1 MGILALALAASLAA
15 CSDDPGSDPPA
26 SGGSESSAGAGS
38 DAPDDPVT
46 AVTVDCPEFEGI
58 AQRIAAAQ
66 TALYS
71 GGDDADGAIEELQ
84 SELEG
89 LKDGA
94 PDHVQEALTDMSKAF
109 GAAAEILRDETPDQT
124 ELLEL
129 APRLSDASQTIT
141 EFVTDQCG

>member
-1 MGILALALAASLAA
+1 MGILAAALAVSLAA
-15 CSDDPGSDPPA
+15 CSDDSDPDPPS
-26 SGGSESSAGAGS
+26 SGGSEPSSSVGS
-38 DAPDDPVT
+38 DAPDDPLT
-46 AVTVDCPEFEGI
+46 EVTVDCPEFEAV
-58 AQRIAAAQ
+58 AQRIVDAQ

-71 GGDDADGAIEELQ
+71 GADDVDEAVEELQ
-84 SELEG
+84 DELEG

-94 PDHVQEALTDMSKAF
+94 PDHVQEALTDMGKAF

>member
-15 CSDDPGSDPPA
+15 CSDDPDSDPP
-26 SGGSESSAGAGS
+26 SSRGSESPSSTAPG
-38 DAPDDPVT
+38 APDDPLT
-46 AVTVDCPEFEGI
+46 DVTVDCPEFEGV
-58 AQRIAAAQ
+58 AQRIADAQ

-71 GGDDADGAIEELQ
+71 GQGNADETIADLQ
-84 SELEG
+84 AELEG
-89 LKDGA
+89 LKEGA
-94 PDHVQEALTDMSKAF
+94 PDDVQQALTDMGQAF
-109 GAAAEILRDETPDQT
+109 EAAAKIMRDETPDQT